1 MLLERKEAKRERDG
15 LMVVESYFDSSNIA
29 KVNYIPEKHFM
40 FIFFNNGLVYS
51 YSNITEELYRNFE
64 AAESQGK
71 FFISEIKKKTN
82 QYRYVREFKL
92 YEFERQD
99 IMQII
104 ETLKEGKNDANHN
117 N

>member
-15 LMVVESYFDSSNIA
+15 LLVIESYFDSTNIA
-29 KVNYIPEKHFM
+29 KVNFIPDQRYM

-71 FFISEIKKKTN
+71 FFISEIKKKPN
-82 QYRYVREFKL
+82 LYRHVREFKL

-104 ETLKEGKNDANHN
+104 ETLKEGKNQDNHN